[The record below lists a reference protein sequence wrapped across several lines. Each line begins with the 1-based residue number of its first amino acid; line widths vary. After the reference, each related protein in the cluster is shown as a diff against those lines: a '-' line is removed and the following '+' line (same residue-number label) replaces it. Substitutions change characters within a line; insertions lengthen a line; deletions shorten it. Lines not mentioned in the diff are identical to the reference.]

1 MQIKHTNNQN
11 NIQDSKKHDYREI
24 KIISR
29 KIHNN
34 NGRILFFI
42 FFFFE
47 GRLCVP
53 HRFRLRFTPPPHTPM
68 KDSSPV
74 LLVCRG
80 TEKRTKHGESI
91 AYPEQLRRL
100 KLTEYLD
107 QTSVYDKYCMQLSPC
122 MRMHACLGVI
132 N

>member
-1 MQIKHTNNQN
+1 M
-11 NIQDSKKHDYREI
+11 
-24 KIISR
+24 
-29 KIHNN
+29 
-34 NGRILFFI
+34 
-42 FFFFE
+42 
-47 GRLCVP
+47 C
-53 HRFRLRFTPPPHTPM
+53 TPPFPATVYPPHTPM
-68 KDSSPV
+68 EDSLPV

-100 KLTEYLD
+100 KLDEYLN

-122 MRMHACLGVI
+122 MRVCACLGVI

>member
-1 MQIKHTNNQN
+1 MYPT
-11 NIQDSKKHDYREI
+11 
-24 KIISR
+24 
-29 KIHNN
+29 
-34 NGRILFFI
+34 
-42 FFFFE
+42 
-47 GRLCVP
+47 VP
-53 HRFRLRFTPPPHTPM
+53 GYGLPPPHTPM
-68 KDSSPV
+68 KDSLPV

-100 KLTEYLD
+100 KLAEYLN

-122 MRMHACLGVI
+122 MRVRACLGVI